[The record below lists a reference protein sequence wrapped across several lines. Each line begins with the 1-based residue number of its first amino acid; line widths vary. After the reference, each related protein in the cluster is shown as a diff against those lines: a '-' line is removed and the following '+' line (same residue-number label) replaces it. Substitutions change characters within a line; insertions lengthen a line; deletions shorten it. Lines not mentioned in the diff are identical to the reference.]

1 MARPLDP
8 GLSHQVHV
16 WKTRIKNM
24 PEGFPGG
31 SVVKNPLASPG
42 DADVIPAMG
51 TVATREPGVPESGC
65 RSPGRLRRDT
75 LLEIEPP
82 GRSRHDGLPRIGS
95 LGSSS
100 HDNLLRPLGLEDPR
114 AG

>member
-31 SVVKNPLASPG
+31 SVVKNPLASAG

-51 TVATREPGVPESGC
+51 RSHMLWCPCATTTEPV
-65 RSPGRLRRDT
+65 L
-75 LLEIEPP
+75 
-82 GRSRHDGLPRIGS
+82 
-95 LGSSS
+95 
-100 HDNLLRPLGLEDPR
+100 
-114 AG
+114 